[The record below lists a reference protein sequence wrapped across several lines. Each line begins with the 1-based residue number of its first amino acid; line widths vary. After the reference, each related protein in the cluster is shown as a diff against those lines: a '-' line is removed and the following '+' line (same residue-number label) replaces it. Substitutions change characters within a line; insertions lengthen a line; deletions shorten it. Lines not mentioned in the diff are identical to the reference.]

1 MTNKSSQ
8 GLNIFLVLCL
18 LAVGS
23 ALPGIVS
30 AQGPEMQQK
39 VADVKEAMAKNK
51 QALGQYTWNE
61 QVTISLKGEEK
72 KQEHF
77 QVRLGPDG
85 KPQKTSLDPPQATT
99 ESGGGRL
106 KRHIVAKKKEEYE
119 DYADQIKAL
128 IQQYVPPDKDAIS
141 QAYQKGNIAL
151 SPEAGTPGQYKLV
164 ISNYLKQS
172 DNMTLVVDKA
182 QKNLASLSIASYLD
196 DPKDAVNVTVQFSAI
211 PDGPNHVSTETI
223 DGVSKKLTIAI
234 QNSNYQKIQ
243 GASIPSEMQ
252 RENPSVDGMR
262 AHVATACD
270 IRPVQHVAKIFSQ
283 LFVHPSDSCLS
294 CQPKY
299 FASSSMATI
308 IASH

>member
-1 MTNKSSQ
+1 MSNESVRGFRIS
-8 GLNIFLVLCL
+8 LVLYG
-18 LAVGS
+18 LAVGA
-23 ALPGIVS
+23 ALPYSFS
-30 AQGPEMQQK
+30 AQSPDLQQK
-39 VADVKEAMAKNK
+39 VAEIKEAAAKNK
-51 QALGQYTWNE
+51 QALGQYTWVE

-85 KPQKTSLDPPQATT
+85 KPQKTSLDPSAAAP

-151 SPEAGTPGQYKLV
+151 SPEAGSPGQYKLV
-164 ISNYLKQS
+164 ISNYLKQGDS
-172 DNMTLVVDKA
+172 MTLVVDKA
-182 QKNLASLSIASYLD
+182 QKNLVSLSIASYLD

-211 PDGPNHVSTETI
+211 PDGPNHVSAETI

-252 RENPSVDGMR
+252 RENPSAGRMR
-262 AHVATACD
+262 AHVMTAFD
-270 IRPVQHVAKIFSQ
+270 VTPVQHTARIFS
-283 LFVHPSDSCLS
+283 H
-294 CQPKY
+294 
-299 FASSSMATI
+299 
-308 IASH
+308 